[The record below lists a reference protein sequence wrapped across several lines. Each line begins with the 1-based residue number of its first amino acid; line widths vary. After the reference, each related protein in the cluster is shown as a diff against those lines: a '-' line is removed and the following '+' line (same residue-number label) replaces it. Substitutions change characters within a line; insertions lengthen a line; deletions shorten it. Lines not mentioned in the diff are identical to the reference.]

1 VSVSGHALIPWESG
15 MSLIF
20 LALLGAIATRA
31 GGANVLVG
39 AWRIRFW
46 GALAM
51 AITAS
56 VGAWF
61 GAGLRHG

>member
-1 VSVSGHALIPWESG
+1 VSVSGHALIPWVSG

-39 AWRIRFW
+39 AWRISF
-46 GALAM
+46 
-51 AITAS
+51 
-56 VGAWF
+56 
-61 GAGLRHG
+61 